1 MGSVSCPGQASSRQ
15 WPRLPGP
22 VVPSHVQRGA
32 TRKPRRPPSAPSDL
46 TSSCWVGVACVSWE
60 SGRRAQGPGPPVS
73 PSLQR
78 PRGGAEMSTE
88 GHPLGGAS
96 HATFCSGAALTVSR
110 QSLTRPPGSHQL
122 QPPFLAKLL
131 LGKRRGGGGGE
142 GAPGANLLSP
152 PDSREISFIHSFI
165 CSLVIWG
172 RWLRPSA
179 RRGAEPAE
187 SSRTAPASFQ
197 RCSLGARWMQGVEG
211 TPPPARESRRGWGA
225 GVPPPRAGP
234 CSAGPPRRL

>member
-131 LGKRRGGGGGE
+131 LGKRRGGGGRGG
-142 GAPGANLLSP
+142 GA
-152 PDSREISFIHSFI
+152 R
-165 CSLVIWG
+165 C
-172 RWLRPSA
+172 
-179 RRGAEPAE
+179 EPAVPTRFPGDFLH
-187 SSRTAPASFQ
+187 SLIHLFTRD
-197 RCSLGARWMQGVEG
+197 LGAVAQAQRQEG
-211 TPPPARESRRGWGA
+211 
-225 GVPPPRAGP
+225 
-234 CSAGPPRRL
+234 C